1 MKKSKQ
7 IQLVDG
13 RGVTTPSQSV
23 KKGGAVTTAIAC
35 SLYPLAWQ
43 TCLRKEVA
51 MSKDIDRR
59 PIRDQIKFH
68 LSFAMMMHM
77 SGRDEMAQEHMQ
89 KCQDL
94 IDLIPESLTVGD
106 AKEQYETLVAIQ

>member
-1 MKKSKQ
+1 MV
-7 IQLVDG
+7 I
-13 RGVTTPSQSV
+13 T
-23 KKGGAVTTAIAC
+23 
-35 SLYPLAWQ
+35 
-43 TCLRKEVA
+43 
-51 MSKDIDRR
+51 MSKDIDRK
-59 PIRDQIKFH
+59 PIREQIKFH

>member
-1 MKKSKQ
+1 
-7 IQLVDG
+7 
-13 RGVTTPSQSV
+13 
-23 KKGGAVTTAIAC
+23 
-35 SLYPLAWQ
+35 
-43 TCLRKEVA
+43 
-51 MSKDIDRR
+51 MSKDIDRK

-94 IDLIPESLTVGD
+94 IDLIPKDLTVGH
-106 AKEQYETLVAIQ
+106 AKGQFIKDSVMAL